1 MTTDITKLSLNS
13 LPTDLDFEDFISSHL
28 LLGGYTLDRSIHEKL
43 DGAGE
48 IFEVDIITH
57 QYNGKDTKRLIEIKS
72 KDWELNDIFKVGGRL
87 RYLGVDSGVF
97 IVQQKKEEKKF
108 PSWQSSMSKMDVS
121 LVYAGKQDPADTKL
135 DLTELYKEF
144 GIVAGSDDDGMI
156 EAVRF
161 SYIAERCM
169 RARASQLKKSKQTD
183 GLKVLWDFS
192 NAIQDISFYDGDP
205 VQRLHRTFDLF
216 KEYNHLSARLDYEC
230 LHGKFPSV
238 DEVSQFESGR
248 VKGYLLNEIDYLPV
262 NYSLY
267 LEHRLRMYII
277 QSCVEYLVI
286 PKVYQSKIDE
296 FLKKLSVNSLAS
308 NISNGIDYMGAK
320 CPHFRSYPR
329 LWQVFTYMMGGF
341 ILTDHYD
348 EEIGLL
354 SKVTGVPKD
363 EVETAFSVYDILF
376 PLVGGASWMRDI
388 GGTHIRRLNFMP
400 APFMGIGANFRRD
413 YYRKDKAEKD
423 PPYEDLKGIL
433 SSDYTYRNLL
443 LWNQAA
449 FDTLKR
455 SEDLKKS

>member
-1 MTTDITKLSLNS
+1 MATDITKLSLNS

-28 LLGGYTLDRSIHEKL
+28 LLGGYTLDRSIHKKL

-57 QYNGKDTKRLIEIKS
+57 QYNGKDSKRLIEIKS

-87 RYLGVDSGVF
+87 RYLAVESGVF

-108 PSWQSSMSKMDVS
+108 PSWQTSMRKMDVS
-121 LVYAGKQDPADTKL
+121 LVFVGKQTPTDTKL

-144 GIVAGSDDDGMI
+144 GIVAGSGDDGMI

-192 NAIQDISFYDGDP
+192 NAIQDISFYDDDP

-230 LHGKFPSV
+230 LHDKFPAV
-238 DEVSQFESGR
+238 DEVTQFESGR

-277 QSCVEYLVI
+277 QS
-286 PKVYQSKIDE
+286 
-296 FLKKLSVNSLAS
+296 
-308 NISNGIDYMGAK
+308 
-320 CPHFRSYPR
+320 
-329 LWQVFTYMMGGF
+329 
-341 ILTDHYD
+341 
-348 EEIGLL
+348 
-354 SKVTGVPKD
+354 
-363 EVETAFSVYDILF
+363 
-376 PLVGGASWMRDI
+376 
-388 GGTHIRRLNFMP
+388 
-400 APFMGIGANFRRD
+400 
-413 YYRKDKAEKD
+413 
-423 PPYEDLKGIL
+423 
-433 SSDYTYRNLL
+433 
-443 LWNQAA
+443 
-449 FDTLKR
+449 
-455 SEDLKKS
+455 